1 MRLHFD
7 IKPQRVV
14 IPNPGWDLTMNRHL
28 AGMNAVYKISK
39 KACYTVGSNG
49 KIHWTAYT
57 ELDMNN
63 QNVYVYNVEYYKRGK
78 YKNKKEFVVYVY
90 TFKME
95 VLKALGLSIEQKHHN
110 FKLYKIDRY
119 GKKIYL

>member
-7 IKPQRVV
+7 IKPQRIV
-14 IPNPGWDLTMNRHL
+14 ISNPGWVLTMNRHL
-28 AGMNAVYKISK
+28 AGINAVYKVSK

-49 KIHWTAYT
+49 NIHWTAYT

-63 QNVYVYNVEYYKRGK
+63 QNVYAYNVEYYKRGK

-90 TFKME
+90 TFKMD
-95 VLKALGLSIEQKHHN
+95 VLKALGLSIEQLHHN
-110 FKLYKIDRY
+110 FKLYKIDKH